1 MGGLVGHA
9 AAKAYAEKTFGA
21 GGYDQETV
29 HTLDYLAYAYL
40 QTAQDRAAKGVVDEI
55 ASLKV
60 GPTPN
65 LPIAY
70 AITAIPARYALERR
84 DWAAAAALTRTA
96 ANFPW
101 ERFPWAAAM
110 TSFARALGAA
120 YGGDLAT
127 ARAEIARAPL
137 TRDQVA
143 LMQSDNV
150 ASPHLPGLAELGI
163 QPTPIDAVLQQ
174 FRGQD

>member
-1 MGGLVGHA
+1 MA
-9 AAKAYAEKTFGA
+9 Q

-29 HTLDYLAYAYL
+29 HTLDCLAYAYL

-70 AITAIPARYALERR
+70 AIAAIPARYALERR
-84 DWAAAAALTRTA
+84 DWAARGGPHADGREFPLGALPLGRRDD
-96 ANFPW
+96 
-101 ERFPWAAAM
+101 ELR
-110 TSFARALGAA
+110 ARARCGVRGRPRQRRGRRSREL
-120 YGGDLAT
+120 LSHAT
-127 ARAEIARAPL
+127 RSHSCRA
-137 TRDQVA
+137 TTF
-143 LMQSDNV
+143 
-150 ASPHLPGLAELGI
+150 ASPHLPWACRARHSAYADR
-163 QPTPIDAVLQQ
+163 PAVLQQ

>member
-1 MGGLVGHA
+1 MGRRGGPHA
-9 AAKAYAEKTFGA
+9 DGREFPLGA
-21 GGYDQETV
+21 
-29 HTLDYLAYAYL
+29 
-40 QTAQDRAAKGVVDEI
+40 
-55 ASLKV
+55 
-60 GPTPN
+60 
-65 LPIAY
+65 LP
-70 AITAIPARYALERR
+70 LGRR
-84 DWAAAAALTRTA
+84 DDEL
-96 ANFPW
+96 P
-101 ERFPWAAAM
+101 
-110 TSFARALGAA
+110 RALGAA